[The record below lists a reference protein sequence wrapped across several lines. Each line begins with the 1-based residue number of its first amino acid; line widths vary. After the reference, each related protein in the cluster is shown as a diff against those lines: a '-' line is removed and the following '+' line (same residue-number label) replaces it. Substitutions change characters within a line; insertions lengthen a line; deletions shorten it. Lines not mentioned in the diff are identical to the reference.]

1 MFFYAKGSSLN
12 YLGIISGFLF
22 VYFGFTYFLFPNAL
36 PSGIIEI
43 FYLNNDSAADF
54 FKFYIFYSIFSVI
67 YDIKLKLLLFIE
79 LSLL

>member
-12 YLGIISGFLF
+12 YLGIISGLFL
-22 VYFGFTYFLFPNAL
+22 VNFGFTYFLFPNAL
-36 PSGIIEI
+36 PSGMIGI